1 MIKKNILLCLFVALP
16 LLSIAQLSLAQ
27 PAQRPKMLLMDR
39 DVQLDAT
46 QAVND
51 MYNYKFD
58 KAERQYKMLKWRFPK
73 HPLPYFLLGL
83 SEWWKIVPNIDV
95 TTYDDKLIAYMD
107 TTIMLAEKLLDEDSE
122 NIEAHFF
129 LSAAHGFKGRIY
141 SERKNWRKATVAG
154 KTSLTHLEKS
164 KGNEDLS
171 PELLFGDGLFNYYS
185 VWVPEN
191 YFLLRPVLAFFPK
204 GDKELGIKQLSDVSR
219 NAFYTRTEAQ
229 YFLMK
234 IYGNEESRPDLA
246 LPIAEY
252 LYTTFP
258 DNPYFERSFARY
270 AFTQG
275 KLSAAEKASKDML
288 YKIENK
294 YPGYEATSGRY
305 AAFYLGYIS
314 KLRNNNEDAKKYF
327 KQSVQFAEQLGAY
340 ETGYYHFSLT
350 NLAQIADAE
359 EDYDL
364 ARSYYKEVV
373 KRAEKKSNARLEAE
387 NYLKKNKK
395 KKKRA

>member
-1 MIKKNILLCLFVALP
+1 
-16 LLSIAQLSLAQ
+16 
-27 PAQRPKMLLMDR
+27 MDR

-51 MYNYKFD
+51 MYNYKFE
-58 KAERQYKMLKWRFPK
+58 KAEAQFRLLKWRFPR

-107 TTIMLAEKLLDEDSE
+107 TTITLAEKILDEDSE

-171 PELLFGDGLFNYYS
+171 PELLFGDGLFNYYA

-204 GDKELGIKQLSDVSR
+204 GDKELGIKQLMDVSR

-252 LYTTFP
+252 LHTTFP

-305 AAFYLGYIS
+305 AAFYLGYIN
-314 KLRNNNEDAKKYF
+314 KLRSNNAEAKKYF
-327 KQSVQFAEQLGAY
+327 KQSIQFAEQLGAY

-364 ARSYYKEVV
+364 ARAYYKEVV
-373 KRAEKKSNARLEAE
+373 KRAEKKSTARLEAE
-387 NYLKKNKK
+387 NYLKNKK
-395 KKKRA
+395 KKKKA